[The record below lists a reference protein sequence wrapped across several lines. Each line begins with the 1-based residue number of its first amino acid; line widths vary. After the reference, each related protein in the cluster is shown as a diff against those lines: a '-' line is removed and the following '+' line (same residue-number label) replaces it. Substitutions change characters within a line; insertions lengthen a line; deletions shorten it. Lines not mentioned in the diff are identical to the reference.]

1 MMISAMSE
9 ILFSGLQESNYLGI
23 SIYRLC
29 LSLALII
36 EHEKAHGLPWPRPYY
51 HLEVDGGARKKAIE
65 KKTPVAN
72 ACDAIPFNVT
82 IDQTLASS
90 LLSSIFREM
99 KWRWLCLLHI

>member
-1 MMISAMSE
+1 MMIRAMSE
-9 ILFSGLQESNYLGI
+9 ILFSGLQESNDLGI

-36 EHEKAHGLPWPRPYY
+36 EHEKAHGLPWPRPFH
-51 HLEVDGGARKKAIE
+51 HLEVDGGARKAID

-82 IDQTLASS
+82 MTK
-90 LLSSIFREM
+90 R
-99 KWRWLCLLHI
+99 